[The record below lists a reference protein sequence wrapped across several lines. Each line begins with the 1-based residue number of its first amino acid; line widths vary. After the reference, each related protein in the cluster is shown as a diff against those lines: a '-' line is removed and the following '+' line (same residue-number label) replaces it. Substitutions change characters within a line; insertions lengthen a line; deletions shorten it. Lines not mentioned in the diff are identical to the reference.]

1 MIRNLMIN
9 FLKTASKVKEKEVKA
24 VIFSF
29 LFVVVLMSAY
39 YILRPVRDAMASDW
53 TDAEVSWLWTLN
65 FFISTAIVA
74 LYGVMVSKFRFRLL
88 VPTMYGIFAISFII
102 FYALGSV
109 FEDRTVIDKSFYVW
123 VSVFSLFHISVFWTF
138 MSELFS
144 KEQSGRLFG
153 IIAVGA
159 SVGGL
164 IGPSITAFFSVSLGI
179 DNLMLI
185 ASMMLFIP
193 IPIIFYLQSL
203 KAKELNNEALDIP
216 VSNQSIGGNPLA
228 GFKIFFSNPYL
239 LSIGLFIFLYTGISS
254 FVYFELKNLL
264 SDFSRPERSVIW
276 AQMDLAV
283 NILAISTGLF
293 ATSRIVTKFGMPV
306 TIAMVPI
313 MICIGLLVLAI
324 SPLLGVV
331 VVLQVIRRAGNY
343 AVTRPAREMLFTLV
357 NQETR
362 FKAKP
367 VIDIVA
373 YRGGDMLTA
382 WLFTGLTQGL
392 GLGLAA
398 VAAVGAG
405 IASLWALS
413 VFILENGLSAM
424 NLNLKTYRIERPA
437 CNHKVACRICLR
449 HRNTNQF
456 NLSINFTNN

>member
-9 FLKTASKVKEKEVKA
+9 FLKTASKVKDQEVKA

-29 LFVVVLMSAY
+29 LFVVVLMTAY

-88 VPTMYGIFAISFII
+88 VPAMYGIFAISFIV
-102 FYALGSV
+102 FYSLGFA

-164 IGPSITAFFSVSLGI
+164 IGPSITAFFSVSLGT
-179 DNLMLI
+179 DNLMLV
-185 ASMMLFIP
+185 ASIMLLIP

-203 KAKELNNEALDIP
+203 KSKELNNEVLDIP
-216 VSNQSIGGNPLA
+216 ISNQSIGGNSLA
-228 GFKIFFSNPYL
+228 GFKMFFSNPYL

-264 SDFSRPERSVIW
+264 SDFSRSERSVIW

-293 ATSRIVTKFGMPV
+293 ATGRIVTKFGMPA

-313 MICIGLLVLAI
+313 IICIGLLVLAI

-331 VVLQVIRRAGNY
+331 MILQIIRRAGNY

-405 IASLWALS
+405 IASLWAL
-413 VFILENGLSAM
+413 VGIYLGKWFEHDE
-424 NLNLKTYRIERPA
+424 T
-437 CNHKVACRICLR
+437 
-449 HRNTNQF
+449 
-456 NLSINFTNN
+456 

>member
-53 TDAEVSWLWTLN
+53 SDAEVSWLWTLN

-74 LYGVMVSKFRFRLL
+74 LYGSMVSKFRFRLL
-88 VPTMYGIFAISFII
+88 VPAMYGIFAISFII

-109 FEDRTVIDKSFYVW
+109 FEDRTLIDKSFYVW

-164 IGPSITAFFSVSLGI
+164 IGPSITAFFSVSLGA

-185 ASMMLFIP
+185 ASMMLLIP

-203 KAKELNNEALDIP
+203 KSKELNNEVLDIP
-216 VSNQSIGGNPLA
+216 DSNQSIGGNPLA
-228 GFKIFFSNPYL
+228 GFKMFFSNPYL

-264 SDFSRPERSVIW
+264 SDFSRSERSVIW

-293 ATSRIVTKFGMPV
+293 ATGRIVTKFGMPA

-331 VVLQVIRRAGNY
+331 MVLQIIRRAGNY

-405 IASLWALS
+405 IASLWALVGIFLGKWFDRYES
-413 VFILENGLSAM
+413 
-424 NLNLKTYRIERPA
+424 
-437 CNHKVACRICLR
+437 
-449 HRNTNQF
+449 
-456 NLSINFTNN
+456 

>member
-1 MIRNLMIN
+1 MIRNIILN
-9 FLKTASKVKEKEVKA
+9 FLKTASKIKEREVKA
-24 VIFSF
+24 VVFSF

-65 FFISTAIVA
+65 FFISTVIVA
-74 LYGVMVSKFRFRLL
+74 LYGIMVSKFRFRLL
-88 VPTMYGIFAISFII
+88 VPAMYGIFAGSFII
-102 FYALGSV
+102 FYVLGSIY
-109 FEDRTVIDKSFYVW
+109 EDRILIDKAFYVW
-123 VSVFSLFHISVFWTF
+123 VSVFSLFHISVFWSF

-144 KEQSGRLFG
+144 KEQSSRLFG
-153 IIAVGA
+153 VIAVGA

-164 IGPSITAFFSVSLGI
+164 IGPSITAIFSVSLGT
-179 DNLMLI
+179 DKLMLI
-185 ASMMLFIP
+185 ASTMLLIP
-193 IPIIFYLQSL
+193 IPIIFFLQSL
-203 KAKELNNEALDIP
+203 KTKELNIEVLNTPI
-216 VSNQSIGGNPLA
+216 SNQSIGGNPLA
-228 GFKIFFSNPYL
+228 GFKMFFSNPYL
-239 LSIGLFIFLYTGISS
+239 LSIGVFILLYTGISS

-293 ATSRIVTKFGMPV
+293 ATGRIVTRFGMPA

-313 MICIGLLVLAI
+313 IICIGLLILAI

-331 VVLQVIRRAGNY
+331 MILQIVRRAGNY

-373 YRGGDMLTA
+373 YRGGDMITA

-398 VAAVGAG
+398 VAAIGAG
-405 IASLWALS
+405 IAGLWTLVGIYLGRWFERDNDNFKNS
-413 VFILENGLSAM
+413 
-424 NLNLKTYRIERPA
+424 KT
-437 CNHKVACRICLR
+437 
-449 HRNTNQF
+449 
-456 NLSINFTNN
+456 

>member
-1 MIRNLMIN
+1 MIKNLMIN

-88 VPTMYGIFAISFII
+88 VQTMYGIFAISFII

-164 IGPSITAFFSVSLGI
+164 IGPSITAFFSVSLGT

-203 KAKELNNEALDIP
+203 KAKELNNEALNIP
-216 VSNQSIGGNPLA
+216 IYNQSIGGNPLA
-228 GFKIFFSNPYL
+228 GFKMFFSNPYL

-293 ATSRIVTKFGMPV
+293 ATSRSVTKFGMPV
-306 TIAMVPI
+306 TIAIVPI

-392 GLGLAA
+392 GLGLTA
-398 VAAVGAG
+398 VAAVGAV
-405 IASLWALS
+405 IASLWAL
-413 VFILENGLSAM
+413 VGIYLGKWF
-424 NLNLKTYRIERPA
+424 ERNEP
-437 CNHKVACRICLR
+437 
-449 HRNTNQF
+449 
-456 NLSINFTNN
+456 

>member
-74 LYGVMVSKFRFRLL
+74 LYGSMVSKFRFRLL
-88 VPTMYGIFAISFII
+88 VPTLYGIFAISFII

-109 FEDRTVIDKSFYVW
+109 FEDRTLIDKSFYVW

-164 IGPSITAFFSVSLGI
+164 IGPSITAFFSVSLGA

-185 ASMMLFIP
+185 ASMMLLIP

-203 KAKELNNEALDIP
+203 KSKELNNEVLDIP
-216 VSNQSIGGNPLA
+216 DSNHSIGGNPLA
-228 GFKIFFSNPYL
+228 GFKMFFSNPYL

-264 SDFSRPERSVIW
+264 SDFSRSERSVIW

-293 ATSRIVTKFGMPV
+293 ATGRIVTKFGMPA

-331 VVLQVIRRAGNY
+331 MVLQIIRRAGNY

-405 IASLWALS
+405 IASVWAL
-413 VFILENGLSAM
+413 VGIYLGKWFDRYE
-424 NLNLKTYRIERPA
+424 T
-437 CNHKVACRICLR
+437 
-449 HRNTNQF
+449 
-456 NLSINFTNN
+456 

>member
-1 MIRNLMIN
+1 MIRNIILN
-9 FLKTASKVKEKEVKA
+9 FLKTASKIKEREVKA
-24 VIFSF
+24 VVFSF

-65 FFISTAIVA
+65 FFISTVIVA
-74 LYGVMVSKFRFRLL
+74 LYGIMVSKFRFRLL
-88 VPTMYGIFAISFII
+88 VPAMYGIFAGSFII
-102 FYALGSV
+102 FYVLGSIY
-109 FEDRTVIDKSFYVW
+109 EDRILIDKALYVW
-123 VSVFSLFHISVFWTF
+123 VSVFSLFHISVFWSF

-144 KEQSGRLFG
+144 KEQSSRLFG
-153 IIAVGA
+153 VIAVGA

-164 IGPSITAFFSVSLGI
+164 IGPSITAIFSVSLGT
-179 DNLMLI
+179 DKLMLI
-185 ASMMLFIP
+185 ASTMLLIP
-193 IPIIFYLQSL
+193 IPIIFFLQSL
-203 KAKELNNEALDIP
+203 KTKELNNEVLNTPI
-216 VSNQSIGGNPLA
+216 SNQSIGGNPLA
-228 GFKIFFSNPYL
+228 GFKMFFSNPYL
-239 LSIGLFIFLYTGISS
+239 LSIGVFILLYTGISS

-293 ATSRIVTKFGMPV
+293 ATGRIVTRFGMPA

-313 MICIGLLVLAI
+313 IICIGLLILAI

-331 VVLQVIRRAGNY
+331 MILQIVRRAGNY

-373 YRGGDMLTA
+373 YRGGDMITA

-398 VAAVGAG
+398 VAAIGAG
-405 IASLWALS
+405 IAGLWTLVGIYLGRWFERDNDNFKNS
-413 VFILENGLSAM
+413 
-424 NLNLKTYRIERPA
+424 KT
-437 CNHKVACRICLR
+437 
-449 HRNTNQF
+449 
-456 NLSINFTNN
+456 

>member
-1 MIRNLMIN
+1 MIRNIILN
-9 FLKTASKVKEKEVKA
+9 FLKTASKIKEREVKA
-24 VIFSF
+24 VVFSF

-65 FFISTAIVA
+65 FFISTVIVA
-74 LYGVMVSKFRFRLL
+74 LYGIMVSKFRFRLL
-88 VPTMYGIFAISFII
+88 VPAMYGIFAGSFII
-102 FYALGSV
+102 FYVLGSIY
-109 FEDRTVIDKSFYVW
+109 EDRILIDKAFYVW
-123 VSVFSLFHISVFWTF
+123 VSVFSLFHISVFWSF

-144 KEQSGRLFG
+144 KEQSSRLFG
-153 IIAVGA
+153 VIAVGA

-164 IGPSITAFFSVSLGI
+164 IGPSITAIFSVSLGT
-179 DNLMLI
+179 DKLMLI
-185 ASMMLFIP
+185 ASTMLLIP
-193 IPIIFYLQSL
+193 IPIIFFLQSL
-203 KAKELNNEALDIP
+203 KTKELNNEVLNTSI
-216 VSNQSIGGNPLA
+216 SNQSIGGNPLA
-228 GFKIFFSNPYL
+228 GFKMFFSNPYL
-239 LSIGLFIFLYTGISS
+239 LSIGVFILLYTGISS

-293 ATSRIVTKFGMPV
+293 ATGRIVTRFGMPA

-313 MICIGLLVLAI
+313 IICIGLLILAI

-331 VVLQVIRRAGNY
+331 MILQIVRRAGNY

-373 YRGGDMLTA
+373 YRGGDMITA

-398 VAAVGAG
+398 VAAIGAG
-405 IASLWALS
+405 IAGLWTLVGIYLGRWFERDNDNFKNS
-413 VFILENGLSAM
+413 
-424 NLNLKTYRIERPA
+424 KT
-437 CNHKVACRICLR
+437 
-449 HRNTNQF
+449 
-456 NLSINFTNN
+456 

>member
-1 MIRNLMIN
+1 MNPIN
-9 FLKTASKVKEKEVKA
+9 KFLKTASRIEEREIKA

-53 TDAEVSWLWTLN
+53 TDAEVSWLWTIN

-74 LYGVMVSKFRFRLL
+74 LYGLMVSKFRFRLL
-88 VPTMYGIFAISFII
+88 VPVMYGIFAGSFVI
-102 FYALGSV
+102 FYFLASISD
-109 FEDRTVIDKSFYVW
+109 DRTIIDKAFYVW
-123 VSVFSLFHISVFWTF
+123 VSAFSLFHISVFWSF

-164 IGPSITAFFSVSLGI
+164 IGPSITAFFSVSLGT

-185 ASMMLFIP
+185 ASMMLLIP
-193 IPIIFYLQSL
+193 IPIIFYLQTL
-203 KAKELNNEALDIP
+203 KVTDLNNEELDLTTP
-216 VSNQSIGGNPLA
+216 NQSIGGSPFA
-228 GFKIFFSNPYL
+228 GFKMFFSNPYL

-264 SDFSRPERSVIW
+264 SDLSRSERSVIW

-283 NILAISTGLF
+283 NILAISAGLF
-293 ATSRIVTKFGMPV
+293 ATSRIVTRFGMPL
-306 TIAMVPI
+306 TIALVPV

-324 SPLLGVV
+324 SPFLGVV
-331 VVLQVIRRAGNY
+331 VMLQIIRRAGNY

-357 NQETR
+357 DQETR

-373 YRGGDMLTA
+373 YRGGDMLMA

-398 VAAVGAG
+398 VAAFGAG
-405 IASLWALS
+405 MAALWSLVGIYLGRW
-413 VFILENGLSAM
+413 F
-424 NLNLKTYRIERPA
+424 ERD
-437 CNHKVACRICLR
+437 
-449 HRNTNQF
+449 NTEPKDYVTSKN
-456 NLSINFTNN
+456 STE

>member
-1 MIRNLMIN
+1 
-9 FLKTASKVKEKEVKA
+9 VKEKEVKA

-164 IGPSITAFFSVSLGI
+164 IGPSITAFFSVSLGT

-203 KAKELNNEALDIP
+203 KAKELNNQALDIP
-216 VSNQSIGGNPLA
+216 ISNQSIGGNPLA

-239 LSIGLFIFLYTGISS
+239 LSIGVFIFLYTGISS

-293 ATSRIVTKFGMPV
+293 ATSRIVTKFGMPI
-306 TIAMVPI
+306 TIAMVPV

-405 IASLWALS
+405 IASLWAL
-413 VFILENGLSAM
+413 VGIYLGKWF
-424 NLNLKTYRIERPA
+424 ERNEA
-437 CNHKVACRICLR
+437 
-449 HRNTNQF
+449 
-456 NLSINFTNN
+456 

>member
-1 MIRNLMIN
+1 MIRNIILN
-9 FLKTASKVKEKEVKA
+9 FLKTASKIKEREVKA
-24 VIFSF
+24 VVFSF
-29 LFVVVLMSAY
+29 LFVVILMSAY

-65 FFISTAIVA
+65 FFISTVIVA
-74 LYGVMVSKFRFRLL
+74 LYGIMVSKFRFRLL
-88 VPTMYGIFAISFII
+88 VPAMYGIFAGSFII
-102 FYALGSV
+102 FYVLGSIYA
-109 FEDRTVIDKSFYVW
+109 DQILIDKAFYVW
-123 VSVFSLFHISVFWTF
+123 VSVFSLFHISVFWSF

-144 KEQSGRLFG
+144 KEQSSRLFG
-153 IIAVGA
+153 VIAVGA

-164 IGPSITAFFSVSLGI
+164 IGPSITAIFSVSLGT
-179 DNLMLI
+179 DKLMLI
-185 ASMMLFIP
+185 ASTMLLIP
-193 IPIIFYLQSL
+193 IPIIFFLQSL
-203 KAKELNNEALDIP
+203 KTKELNNEVLNTPI
-216 VSNQSIGGNPLA
+216 SNQSIGGNPLA
-228 GFKIFFSNPYL
+228 GFKMFFSNPYL
-239 LSIGLFIFLYTGISS
+239 LSIGVFILLYTGISS

-264 SDFSRPERSVIW
+264 SDFSRAERSVIW

-293 ATSRIVTKFGMPV
+293 ATGRIVTRFGMPA

-313 MICIGLLVLAI
+313 IICIGLLVLAI

-331 VVLQVIRRAGNY
+331 MILQIVRRAGNY

-373 YRGGDMLTA
+373 YRGGDMITA

-398 VAAVGAG
+398 VAAIGAG
-405 IASLWALS
+405 IAGLWTLVGIYLGRWFERDNDNFKNS
-413 VFILENGLSAM
+413 
-424 NLNLKTYRIERPA
+424 KT
-437 CNHKVACRICLR
+437 
-449 HRNTNQF
+449 
-456 NLSINFTNN
+456 

>member
-1 MIRNLMIN
+1 MIKNLMIN

-164 IGPSITAFFSVSLGI
+164 IGPSITAFFLVSLGT

-203 KAKELNNEALDIP
+203 KAKELNNQALDIP
-216 VSNQSIGGNPLA
+216 ISNQSIGGNPFA
-228 GFKIFFSNPYL
+228 GFKMFFSNPYL

-293 ATSRIVTKFGMPV
+293 ATSRIVTKFGMPI
-306 TIAMVPI
+306 TIAMVPV

-405 IASLWALS
+405 IASLWAL
-413 VFILENGLSAM
+413 VGIYLGKWF
-424 NLNLKTYRIERPA
+424 ERNEA
-437 CNHKVACRICLR
+437 
-449 HRNTNQF
+449 
-456 NLSINFTNN
+456 

>member
-9 FLKTASKVKEKEVKA
+9 FLKTASKVQKQEVKA
-24 VIFSF
+24 VILSF

-88 VPTMYGIFAISFII
+88 VQTMYGIFAISFII

-164 IGPSITAFFSVSLGI
+164 IGPSITAFFSVSLGT
-179 DNLMLI
+179 DNLMLV
-185 ASMMLFIP
+185 ASIMLLIP

-203 KAKELNNEALDIP
+203 KSKELNNEVLDIP
-216 VSNQSIGGNPLA
+216 ISNQSIGGNSLA
-228 GFKIFFSNPYL
+228 GFKMFFSNPYL

-264 SDFSRPERSVIW
+264 SDFSRSERSVIW

-293 ATSRIVTKFGMPV
+293 ATGRIVTKFGMPA
-306 TIAMVPI
+306 TIAMIPI
-313 MICIGLLVLAI
+313 IICIGLLVLAI

-331 VVLQVIRRAGNY
+331 MILQIIRRAGNY

-405 IASLWALS
+405 IASLWAL
-413 VFILENGLSAM
+413 VGIYLGKWF
-424 NLNLKTYRIERPA
+424 ERDE
-437 CNHKVACRICLR
+437 
-449 HRNTNQF
+449 T
-456 NLSINFTNN
+456 